1 MVDGSLATETV
12 CGVWGVGL
20 VRRSLRPP
28 GVTLAIGTSI
38 YRDLSTVNI
47 QSKMTGQRLSDAHSS
62 SAQAAHTQPPTTLY
76 TLNNNNN
83 EWRW

>member
-1 MVDGSLATETV
+1 VWRVWRGAGEEELAAT
-12 CGVWGVGL
+12 
-20 VRRSLRPP
+20 

-62 SAQAAHTQPPTTLY
+62 SAQAAHTLPPTTLY

>member
-1 MVDGSLATETV
+1 VWRVGRGAGEEELVATGGDS
-12 CGVWGVGL
+12 CNW
-20 VRRSLRPP
+20 
-28 GVTLAIGTSI
+28 
-38 YRDLSTVNI
+38 DLDLPRSTVNI

-62 SAQAAHTQPPTTLY
+62 SAHAAHTQPPTTLY